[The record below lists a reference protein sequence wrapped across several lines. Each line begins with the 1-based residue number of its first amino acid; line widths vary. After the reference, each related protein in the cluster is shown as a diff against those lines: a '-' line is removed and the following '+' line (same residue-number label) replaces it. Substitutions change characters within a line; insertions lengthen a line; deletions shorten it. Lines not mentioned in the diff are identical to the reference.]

1 MSHAQRRFEET
12 MSQDSEPGPKTR
24 EDATFTGRLLDEV
37 KAEPVPAKIVELAGK
52 LEAALAAKRKAPKDR
67 S

>member
-1 MSHAQRRFEET
+1 